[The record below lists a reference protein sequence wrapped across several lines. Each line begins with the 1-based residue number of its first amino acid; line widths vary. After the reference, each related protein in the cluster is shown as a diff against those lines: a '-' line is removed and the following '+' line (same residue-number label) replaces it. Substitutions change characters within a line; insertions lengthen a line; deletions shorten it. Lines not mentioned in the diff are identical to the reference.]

1 MEKNVLNQKIQ
12 QAEEELFRLQND
24 LCAVGRTNPLL
35 YPENYS
41 ELATAAALR
50 SERLTCAL
58 RQLASFP
65 PPRRL
70 HYLTKAVTAH
80 GISVSIHDGIL
91 TIVLPC
97 LLPKRQTGR
106 NTAYLMDPIYFAF
119 QDFVMAHTP
128 TQYPHSTVCFFHIY
142 DSALHKQIRD
152 YDNLEYKQVL
162 DAVALFFLP
171 DDSGCCCD
179 VYHTSCSGPED
190 QTRIYIMEAER
201 FPDWLK
207 QQNGV
212 QSHVGKF
219 EKSPEN
225 YPTCPDG

>member
-12 QAEEELFRLQND
+12 KAEEELFRLQND

-50 SERLTCAL
+50 GERLTCAL

-70 HYLTKAVTAH
+70 RYLAKAVTAH

-97 LLPKRQTGR
+97 LLPRRQTGR
-106 NTAYLMDPIYFAF
+106 NTAFLMDPIYFAF
-119 QDFVMAHTP
+119 QEFVMAHTP
-128 TQYPHSTVCFFHIY
+128 VQYPHSTVCFFHIY
-142 DSALHKQIRD
+142 DAALHRQIRD

-162 DAVALFFLP
+162 DAAALFFLP
-171 DDSGCCCD
+171 DDSGDCCD
-179 VYHTSCSGPED
+179 VYHTSCSGLED
-190 QTRIYIMEAER
+190 QTRIYIMEAGR

-207 QQNGV
+207 QQNGA
-212 QSHVGKF
+212 QGDVGKIG
-219 EKSPEN
+219 ESPEN
-225 YPTCPDG
+225 YPTCPYG